1 MPRAFKHDVAITAA
15 DYDSLAVAEITRR
28 LEQRLTK
35 GVYAAP
41 RASDPPRTA
50 AAVAAV
56 RKSIEK
62 DARVV
67 VVIFQ
72 RLWGSTP
79 TTAAEAAALK
89 ARIGT
94 TKKKDVIVIP
104 VDTSPIPSW
113 LKGTVIRSAGAP
125 TSHAV
130 IDAGRR
136 RSLGRRRLAE
146 ANDGRPHR
154 GTGSGR

>member
-1 MPRAFKHDVAITAA
+1 MRSRREPSLCSRTLTRMPRAFKHDVAITAA

-35 GVYAAP
+35 PVYSAP
-41 RASDPPRTA
+41 RANDPPRTA
-50 AAVAAV
+50 AAMAAV

-62 DARVV
+62 DSRVV

-72 RLWGSTP
+72 RLWGATP
-79 TTAAEAAALK
+79 ATAAEAAAVK

-113 LKGTVIRSAGAP
+113 LKGT
-125 TSHAV
+125 
-130 IDAGRR
+130 
-136 RSLGRRRLAE
+136 
-146 ANDGRPHR
+146 
-154 GTGSGR
+154 